1 MHRKARQYLHEESLT
16 KPYFMNIWYNGT
28 LWFRSGIAQFSDPTE
43 TLQAMHPLSPLVG
56 WRGELEVQQVD
67 HQLR

>member
-43 TLQAMHPLSPLVG
+43 TLQAMHPSPLWWG
-56 WRGELEVQQVD
+56 GGENWRYNRLITS
-67 HQLR
+67 